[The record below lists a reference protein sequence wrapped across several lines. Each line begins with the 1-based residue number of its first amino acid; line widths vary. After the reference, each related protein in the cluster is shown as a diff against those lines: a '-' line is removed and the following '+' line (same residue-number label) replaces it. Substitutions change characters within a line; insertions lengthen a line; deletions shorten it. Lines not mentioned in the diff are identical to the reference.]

1 MAAESPKQKKI
12 RLQNRY
18 DRSPEWETVF
28 NLASTQLVYPAFAI
42 LQLGP
47 DCNASTS
54 ALFPDVRCDFRKVG
68 PAGSS
73 SLYMIDFDD
82 VFTKGIDLLL
92 DLRDQSRELNEDEQ
106 RAVDILNNYF
116 KEKECHE
123 KCLSQVLGGLDSTEE
138 RSQEIDGQTLVLAEH
153 LLRRLAPGQS
163 CVINEQIKVKVGAGK
178 CQCGLDHC
186 NRTPATPVFESTGI
200 GEESAWHGFPDII
213 CSSQSAAVVSRSESQ
228 VDEKD
233 CQEEERTFC
242 ETRVN
247 SNQGVENQI
256 ISQTIVFSFIQRKL
270 YPHLQNSLIPNLL
283 ISPRHYRILMY
294 DSLNDILICSVK
306 LPIFQDK
313 DKPRKLN
320 IASIVFLWMV
330 LHYRLFCVGIDVKAI
345 LENESIKDIK
355 EIQSQFPD
363 RAGDKFPLYTGCCRI
378 GVSQFPPVSEED
390 LPSYDNFLFGKRLF
404 KSRRLLHA
412 LNNKQN

>member
-106 RAVDILNNYF
+106 RAVDILDNYF

-123 KCLSQVLGGLDSTEE
+123 LSLSQVLGGLESTEE
-138 RSQEIDGQTLVLAEH
+138 RSQETDELTLALAEH

-163 CVINEQIKVKVGAGK
+163 CVINEQLKVKVEAGK

-186 NRTPATPVFESTGI
+186 KRTPIFESTGI
-200 GEESAWHGFPDII
+200 GEDSTWHGFPDII

-228 VDEKD
+228 GMWRLCEKSHDEV
-233 CQEEERTFC
+233 TLH
-242 ETRVN
+242 T
-247 SNQGVENQI
+247 I
-256 ISQTIVFSFIQRKL
+256 I
-270 YPHLQNSLIPNLL
+270 
-283 ISPRHYRILMY
+283 
-294 DSLNDILICSVK
+294 
-306 LPIFQDK
+306 
-313 DKPRKLN
+313 
-320 IASIVFLWMV
+320 
-330 LHYRLFCVGIDVKAI
+330 
-345 LENESIKDIK
+345 E
-355 EIQSQFPD
+355 
-363 RAGDKFPLYTGCCRI
+363 
-378 GVSQFPPVSEED
+378 
-390 LPSYDNFLFGKRLF
+390 
-404 KSRRLLHA
+404 
-412 LNNKQN
+412 